1 MLFPHHQSSEVWCHP
16 WVAKRALRNG
26 PKAEIQPW
34 TVKAHGNQGEII
46 IIWNC
51 QGCQVVTVGRLS
63 NRFTIWSKYVRGNSL
78 ESFRNLLAVWFVLF
92 DFPFQQNLAMSHT
105 FPYVNQTSIGILT
118 NSTAESLSN
127 HRAVF
132 QQPRSPSA
140 WGGGEDGNQPKSTG
154 LIWLALHQILTGLL
168 RLSQTQTALP
178 PINLVQNFVEVENSQ
193 LKKKDDDLNKIQH
206 LHIHKVYQ
214 NSTQKNI

>member
-34 TVKAHGNQGEII
+34 TVKGHGNQGEII

-92 DFPFQQNLAMSHT
+92 WLSISTELSHV
-105 FPYVNQTSIGILT
+105 PYIPICQSNQHWHSHKL
-118 NSTAESLSN
+118 NSWITI
-127 HRAVF
+127 
-132 QQPRSPSA
+132 QPPRSVPATEVSVRLGR
-140 WGGGEDGNQPKSTG
+140 GGGRQPTKIDWSHLISPPSNTHRTTATLSDPNCPPTHKSCTK
-154 LIWLALHQILTGLL
+154 L
-168 RLSQTQTALP
+168 RSGGEFPT
-178 PINLVQNFVEVENSQ
+178 
-193 LKKKDDDLNKIQH
+193 
-206 LHIHKVYQ
+206 
-214 NSTQKNI
+214 

>member
-16 WVAKRALRNG
+16 WVAKRALRNR

-34 TVKAHGNQGEII
+34 TVTAHGNQGEII

-63 NRFTIWSKYVRGNSL
+63 NRFTIWSKYVRRNSL

-105 FPYVNQTSIGILT
+105 FPYRQSNQHWHSHKL
-118 NSTAESLSN
+118 NSWITIR

-140 WGGGEDGNQPKSTG
+140 WGGGKSTG
-154 LIWLALHQILTGLL
+154 LKPK
-168 RLSQTQTALP
+168 P
-178 PINLVQNFVEVENSQ
+178 PSNP
-193 LKKKDDDLNKIQH
+193 
-206 LHIHKVYQ
+206 
-214 NSTQKNI
+214 